1 MSLTMYTNTSDNRYL
16 NKTISQIGANP
27 IPCTFKDNTS
37 MENPA
42 VIISPDAY
50 DASCNYVYLTDTS
63 RYYYVTDIEFS
74 QQRIILHLKVDVL
87 MSFASSIA
95 DCEAIAYRSAN
106 QYNNYLDDNE
116 MTRLQYSDIYLKKFP
131 NSFNKSLSIVLV
143 VGGA

>member
-1 MSLTMYTNTSDNRYL
+1 MSLTMYTNTSDSRYL
-16 NKTISQIGANP
+16 NKNITQVGSSAIT
-27 IPCTFKDNTS
+27 CTFKDNTS

-50 DASCNYVYLTDTS
+50 NASCNYVYLTDTS
-63 RYYYVTDIEFS
+63 RYYYVTDVEFS

-95 DCEAIAYRSAN
+95 DCEAIAARSAN

-131 NSFNKSLSIVLV
+131 NSFNKNLSLILVL
-143 VGGA
+143 GGA